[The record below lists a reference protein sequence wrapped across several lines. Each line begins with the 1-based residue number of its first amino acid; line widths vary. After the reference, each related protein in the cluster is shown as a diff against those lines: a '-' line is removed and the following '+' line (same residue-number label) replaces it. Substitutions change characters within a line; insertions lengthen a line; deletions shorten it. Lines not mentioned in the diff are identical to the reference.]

1 MMSGRKIDLILKYE
15 NRTEKTLEAF
25 QNGSE
30 TMCHDASKAQR
41 RLSSQY
47 CFCSVAGNGSGHVQ
61 CFERGY

>member
-1 MMSGRKIDLILKYE
+1 MMCGRKLDLILKHE
-15 NRTEKTLEAF
+15 NRTEKALEAF

-30 TMCHDASKAQR
+30 TMCRDANRAQR

-47 CFCSVAGNGSGHVQ
+47 CSCSVAGNGSGQVQ